1 MWKNYWFYFIVN
13 DKNIQLAG
21 RAINH
26 LKTTD
31 FNCINYKSHR
41 FKMMSENFS
50 ESPYK
55 VIYYKFLKILV
66 QGRLCFTS

>member
-1 MWKNYWFYFIVN
+1 MWKNHWFYFIVN

-41 FKMMSENFS
+41 LKMMSENFS
-50 ESPYK
+50 ES
-55 VIYYKFLKILV
+55 LKSYLLQIPKNT
-66 QGRLCFTS
+66 GTR